1 MANKKADL
9 FWNLPPIVNYKV
21 GAELPVSISIVNLL
35 EERKEYGLLM
45 RTYDRAGRK
54 VSEDVV
60 RIHGLTWLEVAG
72 GDRETFDGALSVGE
86 TNVSLGVFLIDR
98 ETEEELDKVFVWLQ
112 SY

>member
-1 MANKKADL
+1 MAVKKADL

-21 GAELPVSISIVNLL
+21 GAELPVSISMVNLL
-35 EERKEYGLLM
+35 NERREYMLQM

-60 RIHGLTWLEVAG
+60 RVHGVTWFSIEG
-72 GDRETFDGALSVGE
+72 GDRESFDGALSVPE

-98 ETEEELDKVFVWLQ
+98 ETEEELDRVFVWLQ